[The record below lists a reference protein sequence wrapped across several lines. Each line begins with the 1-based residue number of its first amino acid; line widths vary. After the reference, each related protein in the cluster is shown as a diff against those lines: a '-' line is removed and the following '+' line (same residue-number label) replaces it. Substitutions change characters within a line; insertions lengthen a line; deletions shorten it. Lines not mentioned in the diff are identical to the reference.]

1 MSQQKRQP
9 ANKPKSYVSKHKNNS
24 NKPKSKRRSK
34 HQGRPKNKQKIS
46 LETAPE
52 ISFTIDNLL
61 HDGRGV
67 GVYTPKNSEHPQD
80 KHGKKVFI
88 SFALPNETVKVKI
101 TKAKK
106 SFEEGDTV
114 AVISKPN
121 PQRQTP
127 ICQHFGKCGG
137 CSLQHW
143 QGQANGQIAF
153 KQSVLAEHLEHQ
165 AGIVPDHWLPPI
177 IGETL
182 GYRTKARFGVRHL
195 RSRSNNN
202 SSSKNHNSKNHS
214 QPTQTIIGFRER
226 SSNRLT
232 DIYECP
238 ILDKRVGSQLGDI
251 KTLIHSLDKAD
262 TISHLEVAM
271 GEAIYNDCPEVAILI
286 RHLQPLPKN
295 DMHKLSLF
303 FSQRNWQLYLQGDK
317 NPNSIRQV
325 AFEQVAFD
333 EDKRQSQLPPTQH
346 SSQEEE
352 LPHSNLLQLA
362 HLGRLYYQLPE
373 FNLTYEFFPTDFTQV
388 NLSVNRQMVS
398 LACQLLDLQQ
408 GERVLDLFSG
418 LGNFS
423 LAMAR
428 MVAGDG
434 QNSSQNNNQLNDGN
448 GDGNADKN
456 CGLVIGVEG
465 SERMTQ
471 RAKDNAKRNGLT
483 NTQFY
488 THDLTQDLS
497 KTAWANAQSSS
508 DTSSSNTSSNNQQ
521 TTKQQPNSNQF
532 DALLID
538 PPRSGAWEIMQYIPN
553 FNAKRIVYVSCN
565 PATLARDSKA
575 LVEAGYR
582 MTHAGVMDMFSHTGH
597 VESIARFEKV
607 TDKVIDK
614 F

>member
-1 MSQQKRQP
+1 MSQQKRHHSD
-9 ANKPKSYVSKHKNNS
+9 KPNDHTKHHAKSRTKKTKTQIKHK
-24 NKPKSKRRSK
+24 
-34 HQGRPKNKQKIS
+34 GRQSRHKTNRTSHASYNKQVKPINH
-46 LETAPE
+46 TPKDTPE

-88 SFALPNETVKVKI
+88 SFALPKETVKVKI

-106 SFEEGDTV
+106 SFEEGDAV

-143 QGQANGQIAF
+143 QANGQIAF

-182 GYRTKARFGVRHL
+182 GYRTKARLGVRHL

-238 ILDKRVGSQLGDI
+238 ILDERVGSQLGDI

-262 TISHLEVAM
+262 AISHLEVAM
-271 GEAIYNDCPEVAILI
+271 GEAVYDDCPEVAILI
-286 RHLQPLPKN
+286 RHLQPLTKN

-303 FSQRNWQLYLQGDK
+303 FNQRNWQLYLQGDK
-317 NPNSIRQV
+317 NPHSIRQV

-333 EDKRQSQLPPTQH
+333 EDKRQSQLPPTQPPP
-346 SSQEEE
+346 QGEE
-352 LPHSNLLQLA
+352 LPLSS
-362 HLGRLYYQLPE
+362 LGRLYYQLPE
-373 FNLTYEFFPTDFTQV
+373 FHLTYEFFPTDFTQV

-428 MVAGDG
+428 MVAG
-434 QNSSQNNNQLNDGN
+434 NNDS
-448 GDGNADKN
+448 ADKN

-497 KTAWANAQSSS
+497 KTAWANTQSAN
-508 DTSSSNTSSNNQQ
+508 DTSSKTQETNNQEPSKHNSN
-521 TTKQQPNSNQF
+521 KQNSNSNQF

-597 VESIARFEKV
+597 VESIARFERVK
-607 TDKVIDK
+607 DK
-614 F
+614 FSDKL